1 MVYVVYCFWH
11 QKKLPSKE
19 VIVNSVRP
27 SLDAN
32 ISLKIGN
39 LTVNNN
45 KGTGSA
51 FNSASN
57 SINNKKNTLNLISN
71 DRSSSNAQ

>member
-57 SINNKKNTLNLISN
+57 SINNKKKYFKLNKQ
-71 DRSSSNAQ
+71 R